1 MDWEGCSQAHGT
13 WVEIRHIII
22 YKEIR
27 QPPRDSSYMRKKQTD
42 FNLFPLF
49 FGICLFRKWFVWG
62 GAGVGWGFNTP
73 SQKEFLRC
81 GSKNKLEIT
90 PIGWPLTFKLLSKSP
105 VRQAWTVEKHT
116 NGWGAGGPDP

>member
-1 MDWEGCSQAHGT
+1 
-13 WVEIRHIII
+13 
-22 YKEIR
+22 
-27 QPPRDSSYMRKKQTD
+27 MRKKQTD

-105 VRQAWTVEKHT
+105 VRQAWTVEKH
-116 NGWGAGGPDP
+116 DQED